1 MDFFF
6 KPKGVALIGA
16 SANPL
21 KGGYH
26 ILKNLMLSYKDNF
39 YPVNPGYQ
47 EIEGLKCYSSVLEV
61 PDPVEMAIVFVPAA
75 FVPRVVRE
83 CAQRGIKGVMIQSAG
98 FGEIGET
105 GEALQQEIVQ
115 ICDETGIRLWGP
127 NCMGMVDAVHERV
140 FSF

>member
-6 KPKGVALIGA
+6 EPEGIAVIGA

-26 ILKNLMLSYKDNF
+26 ILKNLLLGYKRSI
-39 YPVNPGYQ
+39 YPVNPGYP
-47 EIEGLKCYSSVLEV
+47 EIDGLKCYASVLDV

-75 FVPRVVRE
+75 FVPKVLRE

-98 FGEIGET
+98 FAVAGEGGARAQGRHET
-105 GEALQQEIVQ
+105 IRRLSTQALPLLAEV
-115 ICDETGIRLWGP
+115 DRL
-127 NCMGMVDAVHERV
+127 
-140 FSF
+140 